1 MEKEFDLTQL
11 AQYDG
16 QDGRPAYV
24 AIDGVVYDV
33 TAVPA
38 LPAWKGG
45 KHHGN
50 TAGNDLSAAIAHA
63 PHEKAVLTKLPK
75 VGTLK

>member
-24 AIDGVVYDV
+24 AIDGIVYDV

-38 LPAWKGG
+38 WK
-45 KHHGN
+45 
-50 TAGNDLSAAIAHA
+50 AI
-63 PHEKAVLTKLPK
+63 
-75 VGTLK
+75 

>member
-24 AIDGVVYDV
+24 AIDGIVYDV
-33 TAVPA
+33 TAV
-38 LPAWKGG
+38 PAWKGG

-50 TAGNDLSAAIAHA
+50 TAGNDLSAVITHA
-63 PHEKAVLTKLPK
+63 PHEKAVLTELPK

>member
-1 MEKEFDLTQL
+1 MLRSMAL
-11 AQYDG
+11 SMML
-16 QDGRPAYV
+16 
-24 AIDGVVYDV
+24 
-33 TAVPA
+33 

-50 TAGNDLSAAIAHA
+50 TAGNDLSAVITHA

>member
-38 LPAWKGG
+38 WKGG
-45 KHHGN
+45 KHHGQH
-50 TAGNDLSAAIAHA
+50 TVGNDSKCCDR
-63 PHEKAVLTKLPK
+63 PCSHEKAVLTKLPK